1 MYASLYLARIYPI
14 FIQRTDLIKFINA
27 CQHSILNTCYWEDLS
42 RFILKASLPD
52 QPLRKACLRAWEN
65 KETPRT

>member
-1 MYASLYLARIYPI
+1 MLSVPVSLTVIA
-14 FIQRTDLIKFINA
+14 A
-27 CQHSILNTCYWEDLS
+27 ILNTCYWEDLS

-65 KETPRT
+65 KETSRT